1 MLLDIILLSLA
12 LVMCLVG
19 VIGAVAPGLP
29 GPPVSFVGLLLL
41 VLCPGLSPTFSVL
54 SFLLVSLLLAIVVTV
69 LDFVAPVWF
78 TKHSGGSKAGVRGAT
93 IGMIVGLVISF
104 FGLFLAVILG
114 PFIGAYVGEKMAG
127 TPSDSAFKVACY
139 SFLSF
144 ILTTGIKLIY
154 GFAALGIVVY
164 EGAGILFS

>member
-12 LVMCLVG
+12 LVLCLVG
-19 VIGAVAPGLP
+19 VVGAVAPGVP

-41 VLCPGLSPTFSVL
+41 VFCPGLSTAFPAL
-54 SFLLVSLLLAIVVTV
+54 SFVLVSLLLAIVVTV

-78 TKHSGGSKAGVRGAT
+78 TKRSGGCKAGVRGAT
-93 IGMIVGLVISF
+93 IGMVLGLVASC
-104 FGLFLAVILG
+104 FGFFLAVIIG
-114 PFIGAYVGEKMAG
+114 PFIGAYVGEKYSG

-144 ILTTGIKLIY
+144 ILTTGLKLIY
-154 GFAALGIVVY
+154 GFAAMCVVVY
-164 EGAGILFS
+164 EGVRILFF